1 MVKQSERKTSTITF
15 NIIIIIIVNTEAFI
29 NLMVDTCQ
37 CCEMS
42 DRCWGLF

>member
-1 MVKQSERKTSTITF
+1 MVKQSEIKTSTITF

-37 CCEMS
+37 YCEMS
-42 DRCWGLF
+42 NRCWGIL